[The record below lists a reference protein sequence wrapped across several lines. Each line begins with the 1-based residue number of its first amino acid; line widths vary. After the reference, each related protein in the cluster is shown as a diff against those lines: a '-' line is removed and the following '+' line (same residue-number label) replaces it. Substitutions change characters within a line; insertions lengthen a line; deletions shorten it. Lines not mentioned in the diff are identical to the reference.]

1 MVLPLAEAAVAAI
14 TDSNRP
20 MPMTIRSK
28 LVGSIGV
35 YDEASL
41 LMMASVMDLTSG
53 SGGFDDRRQWRDSS
67 TSSPNLHNP
76 STGPPQDGYKLH
88 LKDVA
93 IFFFFFFFFSFFAF
107 CILRNPNLQGI
118 DFFYFFFP

>member
-41 LMMASVMDLTSG
+41 LMMASVMDLTGG
-53 SGGFDDRRQWRDSS
+53 SGGFDDR
-67 TSSPNLHNP
+67 
-76 STGPPQDGYKLH
+76 
-88 LKDVA
+88 
-93 IFFFFFFFFSFFAF
+93 
-107 CILRNPNLQGI
+107 
-118 DFFYFFFP
+118 

>member
-20 MPMTIRSK
+20 VPMTIRSK

-41 LMMASVMDLTSG
+41 LMTASVMDLTSS
-53 SGGFDDRRQWRDSS
+53 SGGFGDWRQWRDSS

-76 STGPPQDGYKLH
+76 STRPPQDGYKLH
-88 LKDVA
+88 LKDFA
-93 IFFFFFFFFSFFAF
+93 IFCRSEERRVGKE
-107 CILRNPNLQGI
+107 CLE
-118 DFFYFFFP
+118 